1 MYYIIYKITNITD
14 NKIYIGKHQTNNL
27 DDGYMGSGKL
37 LKRAIN
43 KHGLDKFQ
51 KEVLFIFN
59 TEQEMNEKE
68 KEIVTEEFV
77 QRKDTYNICVGGKGG
92 FSYIN
97 ENQLLSIGQRRI
109 NAQKMHDITWNDDQ
123 YRLRHKIRMQNLF
136 KFLHKNKKINYDT
149 FTGKHHTEETKQK
162 MSEIAKQRIGENHNQ
177 FGTMWITNGIENKKI
192 KKDVDTIPEGWYKGR
207 IIFQNEK
214 KPKKERFCK
223 YCKSVIT
230 QKYYLIC
237 ETCRHTILEDYN
249 NGMSEANLM
258 KKYNWKSR
266 QNITSFLDK
275 SFPER
280 SKTNKKRR
288 KCSSG
293 RMDYATDCNPVNIGS
308 IPV

>member
-1 MYYIIYKITNITD
+1 MDYF
-14 NKIYIGKHQTNNL
+14 KHYT
-27 DDGYMGSGKL
+27 L
-37 LKRAIN
+37 LI
-43 KHGLDKFQ
+43 
-51 KEVLFIFN
+51 
-59 TEQEMNEKE
+59 
-68 KEIVTEEFV
+68 
-77 QRKDTYNICVGGKGG
+77 
-92 FSYIN
+92 
-97 ENQLLSIGQRRI
+97 
-109 NAQKMHDITWNDDQ
+109 
-123 YRLRHKIRMQNLF
+123 
-136 KFLHKNKKINYDT
+136 KK
-149 FTGKHHTEETKQK
+149 
-162 MSEIAKQRIGENHNQ
+162 AKQRTIKGYYEKHHIIPKCLNGTNHSSNLVRLTPEEHYLAHQLLIKIYPNNSSLIYAVNMMTVNAPNQRRNNKVYGWIKRKYHKSCKERIGIKNGSY
-177 FGTMWITNGIENKKI
+177 GTMWITNGIENKKI